1 MTRPFPKAL
10 YLAALTGILVLALS
24 PFLAG
29 IMAETGA
36 ALAGC
41 DLHVGLTDDCV
52 LLGYNTR
59 NTLYAI
65 GMLSWLAPLGI
76 LFGAIGLGVW
86 AFVLAA
92 HLIWRRPR

>member
-1 MTRPFPKAL
+1 MTRPFPKAP
-10 YLAALTGILVLALS
+10 YLATLTGILVLALS

-41 DLHVGLTDDCV
+41 DLHVGMTEECV
-52 LLGYNTR
+52 LLGYNMR
-59 NTLYAI
+59 STLYAI

-76 LFGAIGLGVW
+76 LFGTIGLGIWV
-86 AFVLAA
+86 FVLVV
-92 HLIWRRPR
+92 HLIWRRSR